1 MTLPQAR
8 LSSVQRLLQSS
19 IMGFLDVSTHINL
32 RALSKEALKDCDEIG
47 SEFYPSLWET
57 CCSQYGLYHPIDGKV
72 DLERLKNELW
82 PHAKKKWGSGEGIT
96 DIKAG
101 ESFNVNVM
109 ARMRPGRLGTDKVNL
124 PLHQFLKLK
133 RRENLKAREAQKEE
147 NSEVKKNYLGEE
159 DPEEFVCPFT
169 QTLMREPVLLTHCNR
184 VVDRSIVA
192 QGRDPWTGRRISPS
206 SIVHQ
211 PELQRAIVSWRLE
224 KEEKKKAALELDR
237 EAIKEHIIE
246 QQQGADPILL
256 KALLE
261 AEAIA
266 QESDRIFRLGNR
278 TGLGEGE
285 GESNEDSPTPESN
298 AALEIENADSHTNS
312 TMNSTIEADARDR
325 GKKEEEEEEEDI
337 HGFGPRD
344 DSPRILDV
352 SEAKSIISMH
362 VGGAGVKSFDF
373 DKVFPGDTTQDK
385 FYQMV
390 SAKTVTLALHGYN
403 ACFLAYGQ
411 TG

>member
-1 MTLPQAR
+1 M
-8 LSSVQRLLQSS
+8 
-19 IMGFLDVSTHINL
+19 
-32 RALSKEALKDCDEIG
+32 
-47 SEFYPSLWET
+47 
-57 CCSQYGLYHPIDGKV
+57 
-72 DLERLKNELW
+72 
-82 PHAKKKWGSGEGIT
+82 
-96 DIKAG
+96 
-101 ESFNVNVM
+101 
-109 ARMRPGRLGTDKVNL
+109 
-124 PLHQFLKLK
+124 
-133 RRENLKAREAQKEE
+133 
-147 NSEVKKNYLGEE
+147 
-159 DPEEFVCPFT
+159 
-169 QTLMREPVLLTHCNR
+169 
-184 VVDRSIVA
+184 
-192 QGRDPWTGRRISPS
+192 
-206 SIVHQ
+206 
-211 PELQRAIVSWRLE
+211 
-224 KEEKKKAALELDR
+224 
-237 EAIKEHIIE
+237 
-246 QQQGADPILL
+246 

-373 DKVFPGDTTQDK
+373 DKVFPSTSIK
-385 FYQMV
+385 FYQILG
-390 SAKTVTLALHGYN
+390 KDGTLALHGYN
-403 ACFLAYGQ
+403 VFLAYGQ
-411 TG
+411 TGLENIQFFCRSPLLETTLPSLPHTAPIPIAEYVYACVQTLSRPRNSWPRRR